1 VIYNVQ
7 LMIDCHDPDAISRFW
22 GRALQYKNEF
32 AFMTPEQ
39 QREWR
44 LDYPQYDGHGR
55 IDDDAGR
62 RMAIYLEAVP
72 EPKTTRNRLRPE
84 IAVRSKAVADTVSAL
99 HGLGATGDAGAMR
112 DVEGNEFTVVGGL
125 TAGDAERRMQSIVLD
140 CLDPDR
146 MLEFWSQALM
156 YTPSD
161 GRCDPP
167 PGWRHI
173 EDGWLFAH
181 GERISP
187 VERALFWG
195 GEIPAPDR
203 ELFDLTPGMAFVKT
217 DEPKRIKNR
226 MHIDFQTRDPEGNRD
241 RLVALGATVVRW
253 DDQHVLRDPE
263 GNELCAG

>member
-1 VIYNVQ
+1 VIYNIQ
-7 LMIDCHDPDAISRFW
+7 LMIDCRDPDAVTRFW
-22 GRALQYKNEF
+22 GRALQYENEF
-32 AFMTPEQ
+32 AAMTPEQ
-39 QREWR
+39 QAEWR
-44 LDYPQYDGHGR
+44 KDYPQYDGRGR
-55 IDDDAGR
+55 IDDDAAR
-62 RMAIYLEAVP
+62 RMSIYLEAVP

-84 IAVRSKAVADTVSAL
+84 IAVRTKALAKNLAAL
-99 HGLGATGDAGAMR
+99 HELGATGDADDMR
-112 DVEGNEFTVVGGL
+112 DVEGNEFTLVGGL
-125 TAGDAERRMQSIVLD
+125 KATGADRALRTIVLD

-156 YTPSD
+156 YTPSK

-195 GEIPAPDR
+195 GDKNPADR

-217 DEPKRIKNR
+217 DEPKTTKNR

-253 DDQHVLRDPE
+253 DEQHVLRDPE